1 MIVRSAALAL
11 GLWSVLTEAVYYTID
26 TPGSSH
32 DTYDSAQM
40 RRHKVVLI
48 S

>member
-26 TPGSSH
+26 TPGMSH
-32 DTYDSAQM
+32 DLLTLRKRA
-40 RRHKVVLI
+40 V
-48 S
+48 